1 MIREITDAEFQAEV
15 LNQSGR
21 VLVDFFT
28 PQCTPCRMM
37 MPVIEEVANERV
49 TSLKVLKVD
58 ASKAF
63 QAASQFGVMNAPTFL
78 MFKDGQ
84 PIAQKVGSCS
94 KRVFADWVDDAK

>member
-1 MIREITDAEFQAEV
+1 MIREITETEFQAEV

-28 PQCTPCRMM
+28 PQCMPCRLML
-37 MPVIEEVANERV
+37 PTVEEVANERV
-49 TSLKVLKVD
+49 TSLKVVKVD

-78 MFKDGQ
+78 IFKDGQ

-94 KRVFADWVDDAK
+94 KRAFAEWVDDAK